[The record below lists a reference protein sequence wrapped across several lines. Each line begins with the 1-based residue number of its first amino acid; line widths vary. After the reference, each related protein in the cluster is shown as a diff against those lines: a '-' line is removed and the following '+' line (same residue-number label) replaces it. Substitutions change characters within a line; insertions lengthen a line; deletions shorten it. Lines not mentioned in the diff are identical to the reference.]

1 MPNFTLSEI
10 PLKLSNNK
18 DISNLYCRAVCGVSV
33 LYCVLRPKTKN
44 NS

>member
-18 DISNLYCRAVCGVSV
+18 DISNLYCRAVCGVCV
-33 LYCVLRPKTKN
+33 QYCVLRPKKEKY
-44 NS
+44 S